1 MKLFAKIF
9 LSYWLATALFLVLAI
24 LLTVAMRPPGE
35 ITSVQSLEQ
44 KYLTEGVQAYQT
56 GGVDALRQYFRGVH
70 ESQHV
75 HSYLF
80 NDQGQDLLGR
90 KPPPWVENVLKGRT
104 RTADTF
110 WGRLGPVRFLRHS
123 ATLADGHTYT
133 LVIEF
138 PPEPGSRFG
147 PHGFPGLGI
156 IIAVLTS
163 GLVCYFLARYVTT
176 PVVRL
181 RAATH
186 RLASGD
192 LSARAGVPRGHDE
205 IAELVRD
212 FDTMAERIESLVNAQ
227 SRLLND
233 ISHELRSPLARL
245 NVALDLLRRR
255 TGPDAQSSIDR
266 IEREANRLNE
276 LIGRLLTIARLEGG
290 ESGMRTA
297 KISLTDLVRETAQ
310 DADFEAQSRNC
321 HVRFTADGD
330 CLVTGDSGL
339 LRSAVENVIRNAIRY
354 TAEKSEVDVRLLCP
368 ENGSGVAVIQVTDS
382 GPGVPEDALDKLFR
396 PFYRLD
402 DARGRDTGGVGL
414 GLAITERAVRLHGG
428 SVKAMNRPEGGLLIE
443 IRLPLAPAEAP
454 ALVGAPVSGREEA

>member
-24 LLTVAMRPPGE
+24 LVTVALRPPGE
-35 ITSVQSLEQ
+35 ITSLQTQQQ
-44 KYLTEGVQAYQT
+44 KLLSEAVQAYQ
-56 GGVDALRQYFRGVH
+56 GGGGEGIHKYLRSIH

-75 HSYLF
+75 HLYVF
-80 NDQGQDLLGR
+80 NEQGQDLAGR
-90 KPPPWVENVLKGRT
+90 KPPPWIEHVLKGDT
-104 RTADTF
+104 RTADSF
-110 WGRLGPVRFLRHS
+110 WGRLGPARFLRYS
-123 ATLADGHTYT
+123 GQAGDGHAYT
-133 LVIEF
+133 LVVEF
-138 PPEPGSRFG
+138 PPEPGGRFG

-156 IIAVLTS
+156 LIAVLTS

-181 RAATH
+181 REATR

-212 FDTMAERIESLVNAQ
+212 FDAMAERIESLVNAQ

-245 NVALDLLRRR
+245 NVALDLLRRK
-255 TGPDAQSSIDR
+255 TGPEAQTSIDR
-266 IEREANRLNE
+266 IEQEANRLNE

-290 ESGMRTA
+290 DEGMQKAR
-297 KISLTDLVRETAQ
+297 IDLGELIAEIVQ

-321 HVRFTADGD
+321 RVRFASNQECVVQGN
-330 CLVTGDSGL
+330 SGL

-354 TAEKSEVDVRLLCP
+354 TAEHTDIIVRLDC
-368 ENGSGVAVIQVTDS
+368 EGGDEACIRIADS
-382 GPGVPEDALDKLFR
+382 GPGVPEESLDKLFR

-402 DARGRDTGGVGL
+402 DARVRQTGGVGL
-414 GLAITERAVRLHGG
+414 GLSITERAIRLHGG
-428 SVKAMNRPEGGLLIE
+428 SVKAMNRPEGGLMVEL
-443 IRLPLAPAEAP
+443 RLPVIASPVLAT
-454 ALVGAPVSGREEA
+454 VGTGNRNN